1 MRNLPEPGIESV
13 SPALAGGLLAPGP
26 LGKSLSFLITHSTEG
41 STAVLSLQFLLSL
54 KSQGDGAAYSM
65 SALYTQWVC
74 CTAAETHAKEPWSSK
89 GDFRQ
94 TCPSFAMEG
103 DMVFTVLVG
112 NLPCASEGDTI
123 SIFWGCFLYKHPWKE
138 RREQKLTQGIHEW
151 ERPKKNG
158 LPIPLHYLIYIMIGS
173 LVINSHKTVIF
184 SW

>member
-1 MRNLPEPGIESV
+1 MRWLLLSWSRGSRAQGLSSCGAQAWLPCDLWNPPGPGIESV

-123 SIFWGCFLYKHPWKE
+123 SIF
-138 RREQKLTQGIHEW
+138 
-151 ERPKKNG
+151 
-158 LPIPLHYLIYIMIGS
+158 
-173 LVINSHKTVIF
+173 
-184 SW
+184 